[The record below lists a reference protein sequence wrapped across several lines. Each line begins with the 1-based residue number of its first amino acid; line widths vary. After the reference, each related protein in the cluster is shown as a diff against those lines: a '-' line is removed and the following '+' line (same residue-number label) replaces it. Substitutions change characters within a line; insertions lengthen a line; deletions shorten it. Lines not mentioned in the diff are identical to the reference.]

1 MRGRCL
7 RLLAACVLAGL
18 AGPALAEAPVPTLL
32 QPFEV
37 VDTARRP
44 LEPGQGLRVV
54 LRFRAD
60 QAGKANELSRRLR
73 KAIGADG
80 QLVLGDVAYPVS
92 KDKVEARHRQAS
104 FVIDHDTEVFTS
116 VRAELEAKEGKTPDM
131 AALTRFVG
139 DFIQKKN
146 LSRGLDVASVVAH
159 RREGDCTEH
168 AVLLTALARMRGIP
182 ARVVTGVALLPTP
195 EGAQAFGHAWVEY
208 AQKGRWQ
215 RADAALPES
224 LGVAYLPLGLWEDE
238 GPGYAFS
245 SSAVSVFLYLQ
256 GIRIE
261 AAAP

>member
-1 MRGRCL
+1 MSARSL
-7 RLLAACVLAGL
+7 RLLAACLLAGL
-18 AGPALAEAPVPTLL
+18 AGPALAESPLPTLL

-44 LEPGQGLRVV
+44 LQGGQGLRVV
-54 LRFRAD
+54 LRFRED
-60 QAGKANELSRRLR
+60 QAGKANELSRRMGR
-73 KAIGADG
+73 PIGRDG
-80 QLVLGDVAYPVS
+80 QLVLGDMAYPVA

-104 FVIDHDTEVFTS
+104 FVIDHDTEVFTT
-116 VRAELEAKEGKTPDM
+116 VRAELEAKEGKAPDM

-146 LSRGLDVASVVAH
+146 LSRGLDVASVVAK

-168 AVLLTALARMRGIP
+168 AVLLTALARSRGIP
-182 ARVVTGVALLPTP
+182 ARVVTGVALLPGK
-195 EGAQAFGHAWVEY
+195 EGVQAFGHAWVEY
-208 AQKGRWQ
+208 ARKGRWE

-224 LGVAYLPLGLWEDE
+224 LGVVYLPLGLWEDE

-261 AAAP
+261 AAGG

>member
-60 QAGKANELSRRLR
+60 QAGKGNELSRRLR

-80 QLVLGDVAYPVS
+80 HLVLGDVAYPVS
-92 KDKVEARHRQAS
+92 RDKVEARHR
-104 FVIDHDTEVFTS
+104 
-116 VRAELEAKEGKTPDM
+116 
-131 AALTRFVG
+131 
-139 DFIQKKN
+139 
-146 LSRGLDVASVVAH
+146 
-159 RREGDCTEH
+159 
-168 AVLLTALARMRGIP
+168 
-182 ARVVTGVALLPTP
+182 
-195 EGAQAFGHAWVEY
+195 
-208 AQKGRWQ
+208 RWR

-261 AAAP
+261 VAAP